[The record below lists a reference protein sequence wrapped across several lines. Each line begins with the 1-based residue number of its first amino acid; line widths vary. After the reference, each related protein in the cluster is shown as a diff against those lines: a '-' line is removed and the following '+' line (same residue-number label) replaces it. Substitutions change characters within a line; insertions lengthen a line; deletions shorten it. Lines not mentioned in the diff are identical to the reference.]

1 MILFNKRC
9 EICGKPTS
17 DQYVNEIDDHII
29 CIHHFRMLLEAGLLF
44 EGMDGI
50 LCLCMK
56 KTLKNLLKCCNY
68 DSKFL

>member
-29 CIHHFRMLLEAGLLF
+29 CMHNFRMLLEAGLLF
-44 EGMDGI
+44 EGMGD
-50 LCLCMK
+50 K
-56 KTLKNLLKCCNY
+56 
-68 DSKFL
+68 

>member
-44 EGMDGI
+44 EGMDDKWHFMFVHEKDVKELI
-50 LCLCMK
+50 KML
-56 KTLKNLLKCCNY
+56 
-68 DSKFL
+68 

>member
-29 CIHHFRMLLEAGLLF
+29 CIHHFRMLLEAGLLL
-44 EGMDGI
+44 EGMDDEWHFI
-50 LCLCMK
+50 
-56 KTLKNLLKCCNY
+56 NANDIRLL
-68 DSKFL
+68 

>member
-44 EGMDGI
+44 EGMDDKWHFMFVHEKDVEELI
-50 LCLCMK
+50 KML
-56 KTLKNLLKCCNY
+56 
-68 DSKFL
+68 

>member
-29 CIHHFRMLLEAGLLF
+29 YIYASFSNVIRSWF
-44 EGMDGI
+44 TI
-50 LCLCMK
+50 
-56 KTLKNLLKCCNY
+56 
-68 DSKFL
+68 